1 MQKILKWFA
10 PLVMSVVAIFL
21 VFFLVSINSD
31 DHYVETKSL
40 ALEQNRVDVK
50 PQKTWLNHFSQ
61 SERLGYYYPVNEIF
75 VTTDLSEKISKITTY
90 KLSAKILDPYQ
101 LFCLKE
107 ELKRYDLKYSMVKD
121 NTVVNLLIYSQNV
134 NKLNSLVEIL
144 KEYKIMATIVPHKE
158 EY

>member
-75 VTTDLSEKISKITTY
+75 VTTNLSEKISKITTY

-121 NTVVNLLIYSQNV
+121 STVVNLLIYSQDV

-144 KEYKIMATIVPHKE
+144 KEYKIMATIVPYKE